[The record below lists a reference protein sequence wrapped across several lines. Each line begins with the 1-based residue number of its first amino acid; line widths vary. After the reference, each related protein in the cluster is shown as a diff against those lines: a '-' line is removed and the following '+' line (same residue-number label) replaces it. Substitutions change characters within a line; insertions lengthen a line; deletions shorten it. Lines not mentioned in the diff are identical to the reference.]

1 MYCLYQWRMIN
12 SWWIKKMDKLPGL
25 SVLSTAIELP
35 FKWHYKGFP
44 FVFSVCVNCCSSLWN
59 LFTSLSGMKKSN
71 LFLFPGT
78 YIDVTDLNL
87 ARNYSS
93 SQIHIVNEYLISQGS
108 SKDVCVFFF
117 GASWVGGFWMKM
129 LIMAIFHQYHW
140 IKPRTTN
147 F

>member
-1 MYCLYQWRMIN
+1 
-12 SWWIKKMDKLPGL
+12 MDKLPGL

-59 LFTSLSGMKKSN
+59 LFTSLSGMKRSN

-117 GASWVGGFWMKM
+117 WCKLSRRFLDENVDHGNISSISLNQTKNHKF
-129 LIMAIFHQYHW
+129 LIKARWNYS
-140 IKPRTTN
+140 
-147 F
+147 